1 MRVGIVGGGQLGM
14 MLAEAA
20 APLGIAV
27 TVLDKAGCP
36 ASFAGATVI
45 EGAITDGEKTRELA
59 SRVDVVTVE
68 IEHVNSDVLAALAHE
83 GVPVHPSPETLVTIK
98 DKLSQKIFLRQFGIA
113 TADFLAIDDARDVR
127 EAAELFGYP
136 FLLKARHGAYD
147 GRGNVVIRDE
157 EEIPEGIRTLG
168 GTALY
173 AECHVP
179 FARELAVMVARGRDG
194 AIAPFPVVETKH
206 DASILRWTVA
216 PAPIDAAVRERA
228 ELLAMAAVERLAGA
242 GVFGVEMFLT
252 PDGELLINEI
262 APRVHNSGHYSIE
275 ACQTSQF
282 AQHLLAITGQPL
294 GSTAMI
300 QPAAAM
306 VNILGERAGAAE
318 PTGAG
323 EAAARYGAAVH
334 WYHKRDV
341 APLRK
346 MGHLTVTGGDAG
358 ECLELALAA
367 REVID
372 V

>member
-20 APLGIAV
+20 VPLGIEV

-59 SRVDVVTVE
+59 SQVDVVTVE

-98 DKLSQKIFLRQFGIA
+98 DKLAQKIFLRQFGLA

-127 EAAELFGYP
+127 EAAEMFGYP

-147 GRGNVVIRDE
+147 GRGNVVIRSE
-157 EEIPEGIRTLG
+157 QEIPDGIRTLG
-168 GTALY
+168 GAALY
-173 AECHVP
+173 AERYVP
-179 FARELAVMVARGRDG
+179 FVKELAVMVARGRDG

-206 DASILRWTVA
+206 EASILRWMVA
-216 PAPIDAAVRERA
+216 PAPIAASAKEQAER
-228 ELLAMAAVERLAGA
+228 LAVAAVERLSGA

-252 PDGELLINEI
+252 ADGALLINEI
-262 APRVHNSGHYSIE
+262 APRVHNSGHYTIE

-294 GSTAMI
+294 GSTAMT

-306 VNILGERAGAAE
+306 VNILGERTGSAE
-318 PTGAG
+318 PTGT
-323 EAAARYGAAVH
+323 EAAARDGAAVH

-346 MGHLTVTGGDAG
+346 MGHLTATGEDAG
-358 ECLELALAA
+358 ECLERALAA

>member
-20 APLGIAV
+20 VPLGIAV

-59 SRVDVVTVE
+59 RQVDVVTVE

-98 DKLSQKIFLRQFGIA
+98 DKLAQKMFLRQFGIA
-113 TADFLAIDDARDVR
+113 TADFLAIDDAGDVR
-127 EAAELFGYP
+127 AAAARFGYP

-147 GRGNVVIRDE
+147 GRGNVVIQREDD
-157 EEIPEGIRTLG
+157 IPDGIRKLG
-168 GTALY
+168 GDALY
-173 AECHVP
+173 AERYVP
-179 FARELAVMVARGRDG
+179 FVKELAVMVARGRDG
-194 AIAPFPVVETKH
+194 AVAPFPVVETKH
-206 DASILRWTVA
+206 EESILRWVVA
-216 PAPIDAAVRERA
+216 PASIDASLTTQA
-228 ELLAMAAVERLAGA
+228 ERLAMSAAERLSGA

-252 PDGELLINEI
+252 GDGDLLINEI
-262 APRVHNSGHYSIE
+262 APRVHNSGHYTIE

-282 AQHLLAITGQPL
+282 AQHLLAITGQSL
-294 GSTAMI
+294 GSTALT

-306 VNILGERAGAAE
+306 VNILGERAGTAE
-318 PTGAG
+318 PTGAD

-346 MGHLTVTGGDAG
+346 MGHLTVTGDDTG
-358 ECLELALAA
+358 ECLERALAA
-367 REVID
+367 RGVID